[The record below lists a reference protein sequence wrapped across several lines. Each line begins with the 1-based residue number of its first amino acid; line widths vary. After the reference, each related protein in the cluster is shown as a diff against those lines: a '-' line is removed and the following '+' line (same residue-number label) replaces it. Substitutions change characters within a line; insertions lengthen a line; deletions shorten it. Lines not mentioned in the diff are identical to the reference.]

1 MLRVLMFLVPLALS
15 VYAFIDCIS
24 TKDEDVRHM
33 PKPLW
38 VIIVLVFPL
47 AGSISWLIA
56 GKKRHPAG
64 AGGYP
69 GLTGSAGSPW
79 SRAAGGSGWRPT
91 TTPSSSSPCGTSPKT
106 AGTTGT
112 TAGSDPATTPRATD
126 ETAAGSLQVV
136 RRRASRSGQYAS
148 GPETCGAGHLP
159 RMTTAPADSAG
170 TLAPD
175 TVTRSSPSRRRA
187 RNRFPT
193 PNATAA
199 RSSCCGPGPLPTSSS
214 RPSTSA

>member
-38 VIIVLVFPL
+38 AILVLVFPL

-64 AGGYP
+64 AGGTG

-79 SRAAGGSGWRPT
+79 SRGG
-91 TTPSSSSPCGTSPKT
+91 
-106 AGTTGT
+106 
-112 TAGSDPATTPRATD
+112 
-126 ETAAGSLQVV
+126 
-136 RRRASRSGQYAS
+136 GQQWV
-148 GPETCGAGHLP
+148 
-159 RMTTAPADSAG
+159 
-170 TLAPD
+170 APD
-175 TVTRSSPSRRRA
+175 DNPEFLKSLKDEKGDKGENGGKGDEDRKKRGEDPRDE
-187 RNRFPT
+187 
-193 PNATAA
+193 
-199 RSSCCGPGPLPTSSS
+199 
-214 RPSTSA
+214 